1 MDNPG
6 FLLTYF
12 KIDQANLEA
21 KGPLYAY
28 FMESTEGLTTI
39 YLLRASP
46 PFYVHWLFLWC
57 SYRAKRFVT
66 DPQLQPI
73 PRREEGWPM
82 DGRMEF

>member
-28 FMESTEGLTTI
+28 FMESTEGLTTVRVL
-39 YLLRASP
+39 Y
-46 PFYVHWLFLWC
+46 
-57 SYRAKRFVT
+57 
-66 DPQLQPI
+66 
-73 PRREEGWPM
+73 
-82 DGRMEF
+82 